1 MGLIAKTLA
10 ALCLYLMMDFSV
22 ATNHDVTNKMYK
34 RSDKEDKAIV
44 HKQIVLPSQVFHFE
58 GTKGE
63 LNELEE
69 FLAFMQRADE
79 MFEWSEED
87 ADDNFDEEGLIDT
100 SKKVND
106 NHYKE
111 IEEAGSELKDNSRS
125 DYGMLF
131 DTVEEDMVAY

>member
-1 MGLIAKTLA
+1 M
-10 ALCLYLMMDFSV
+10 
-22 ATNHDVTNKMYK
+22 
-34 RSDKEDKAIV
+34 
-44 HKQIVLPSQVFHFE
+44 FHFE

-111 IEEAGSELKDNSRS
+111 IEEAGSELKDNSRL

>member
-1 MGLIAKTLA
+1 
-10 ALCLYLMMDFSV
+10 
-22 ATNHDVTNKMYK
+22 
-34 RSDKEDKAIV
+34 
-44 HKQIVLPSQVFHFE
+44 
-58 GTKGE
+58 
-63 LNELEE
+63 
-69 FLAFMQRADE
+69 

-87 ADDNFDEEGLIDT
+87 VGDDFDEERLIDT
-100 SKKVND
+100 PKKVDD

>member
-1 MGLIAKTLA
+1 
-10 ALCLYLMMDFSV
+10 
-22 ATNHDVTNKMYK
+22 
-34 RSDKEDKAIV
+34 
-44 HKQIVLPSQVFHFE
+44 
-58 GTKGE
+58 
-63 LNELEE
+63 
-69 FLAFMQRADE
+69 

-100 SKKVND
+100 SKKLND